1 MMFLDRTEWRMTGQW
16 LAIAAV
22 LATAP
27 ATGAVAGC
35 GPACLKLAAAETT
48 QMPTDAVEEK
58 LKGYD
63 ITSTGLE
70 PRYPKDYVCSALTS
84 LYASWIDV
92 DRTRRDERH
101 SGIDGGRLDD
111 AILAPAPGTV
121 RRVWIADWGQGHEG
135 ALLIVHT
142 REDLNLSEGPKF
154 YYAEFDHLKYEDI
167 SGLKEGQRIARGE
180 RIASVYRPGGK
191 RRYLP
196 EVHLEVYEVG
206 EDDALTW
213 GVSERGTEYFE
224 NPTSRLIDPLY
235 LLSLEVRPNRR
246 LEVPI
251 TPFESQRD
259 YSAFKGFTYF
269 LPCRKHGR

>member
-1 MMFLDRTEWRMTGQW
+1 MTGR
-16 LAIAAV
+16 LPVAAAV
-22 LATAP
+22 LATALG
-27 ATGAVAGC
+27 TGAVAGC
-35 GPACLKLAAAETT
+35 GSACLKLAAAEAI
-48 QMPTDAVEEK
+48 QMPTDATEEK

-63 ITSTGLE
+63 ITSTGLQ
-70 PRYPKDYVCSALTS
+70 PRYPTDYVCSPLTS

-92 DRTRRDERH
+92 DRTRRDEHH
-101 SGIDGGRLDD
+101 SGIDGGRLGD
-111 AILAPAPGTV
+111 AVLAPAPGTV
-121 RRVWIADWGQGHEG
+121 RRVWVADWGQGREG

-154 YYAEFDHLKYEDI
+154 YYAEFDHLKYDDI

-180 RIASVYRPGGK
+180 QIATVYRPGGK

-213 GVSERGTEYFE
+213 GVSKHGTEFFE

-235 LLSLEVRPNRR
+235 LLSLETRPNRR

-251 TPFESQRD
+251 RPFEPQRD

-269 LPCRKHGR
+269 LPCRNRSPAR